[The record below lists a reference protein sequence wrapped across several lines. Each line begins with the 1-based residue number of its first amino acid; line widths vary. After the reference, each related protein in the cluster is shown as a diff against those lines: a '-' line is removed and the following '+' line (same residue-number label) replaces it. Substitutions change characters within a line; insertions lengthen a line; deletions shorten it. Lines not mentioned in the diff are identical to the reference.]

1 MTKRKIYIFGIMLLF
16 VITISISGVVLA
28 KYFKENKT
36 NVGITSK
43 KFYFTVDLLGDTVSD
58 EMLKKSYTLAGG
70 DDKEITFNVQNFFD
84 EYRICDT
91 EVTYTIS
98 MTIDSTN
105 SSYDTSNIT
114 LTTSD
119 PVSSEYKLN
128 KDVKDFDKWNLTIP
142 TGYKDNTKIKIVI
155 KSSSPYIK
163 EMQLEFICTTYE
175 NEYSYEMIDEADSPI
190 ARLIIKTNVDIEIG
204 DLTIDFSS
212 INTTNNMLQIDV
224 TDEYVVDIIDGLPV
238 LETNKLKPGE
248 TYFKSVVNTI
258 KINAGE
264 SIEIIFYKTDK
275 TKDYSFSIVSLDSV
289 GGKFLVTI
297 D

>member
-1 MTKRKIYIFGIMLLF
+1 MSKRKIYIFSIILFF
-16 VITISISGVVLA
+16 VITISVSGVALA
-28 KYFKENKT
+28 KYFKENET

-43 KFYFTVDLLGDTVSD
+43 NFFFTVDLLGDTVSD

-70 DDKEITFNVQNFFD
+70 DDKEISFNVQNYFD

-142 TGYKDNTKIKIVI
+142 TGYGDNTKIKIVI
-155 KSSSPYIK
+155 KSSIPYIK

-190 ARLIIKTNVDIEIG
+190 ARLVIKTNVDIEIG
-204 DLTIDFSS
+204 DLTIDFSA
-212 INTTNNMLQIDV
+212 INATSNMLQIDT
-224 TDEYVVDIIDGLPV
+224 TDEYVVDIIDDLPV

-275 TKDYSFSIVSLDSV
+275 TKDYSFLTVSLDSV